1 MPDALITQRFSTPA
15 LSQKVLEMAAIGVYR
30 ESIFEALQ
38 PLATKKQIRE
48 AITHAKRFGLYSVA
62 SLRDPELG
70 TYYQLD
76 QATYEALQSELHS
89 PLHLGKEAEL
99 VQRLTIAHQAVDRMI
114 QIARGFTV
122 LLLILSVT
130 CWGLGWNA
138 SGFGLLSAGVAAAIL
153 WQIQRQLRDIQ
164 GK

>member
-15 LSQKVLEMAAIGVYR
+15 LSQKVLEMAASGVYR

-48 AITHAKRFGLYSVA
+48 AIAHAKRFGLYSVA

-76 QATYEALQSELHS
+76 QATFAALQSELHS
-89 PLHLGKEAEL
+89 PLHLGKEGEL
-99 VQRLTIAHQAVDRMI
+99 VQRLTTATQAADRMI
-114 QIARGFTV
+114 QIARSFTV
-122 LLLILSVT
+122 LLIALSLV
-130 CWGLGWNA
+130 CWGLGWQA
-138 SGFGLLSAGVAAAIL
+138 SGFGLLSGGVAAAVL
-153 WQIQRQLRDIQ
+153 WQVQRQFR
-164 GK
+164 